1 MEKKRR
7 DLEIEMDFLPS
18 DMPESKAGKELA
30 AASYK
35 EREAAA
41 QKVMKKI
48 APKLTIHRKQRE
60 VIDKMQPLWKFER
73 AFIQE
78 QEARR
83 NSSATINH
91 YRQTFRVFFS
101 FLATWYTE
109 TTEDFEAIFDNA
121 PDDVKNP
128 LADAGGALPI
138 LVLENED
145 LQRDFGEYL
154 AEYREVSE
162 QTILSYFRDF
172 RAFMY
177 YAMDCGYV
185 ERREIK
191 IQSTEPP
198 IKEVYSEKEIRL
210 LLRAPYTEDYVEN
223 RDWVVVNYLL
233 GTGNRLNTVI
243 NLKVKDIDLEEGYVN
258 INVQK
263 NHRTTRQGL
272 PTRLVE
278 VLAEYIKDYR
288 SDNDGEPLRE
298 KPLFATKYGE
308 KMTRQGLYQSISNYN
323 LSRGVYKTSIHLFR
337 HTFAKMWI
345 LDGGDI
351 LSLQKALGH
360 SSAKMAQRYANLY
373 AQDVKEKIEQHSALS
388 QQRISSG
395 KTIRKKPQK

>member
-7 DLEIEMDFLPS
+7 DLEIEIDFLPS
-18 DMPESKAGKELA
+18 DVPSVEEYKEYA

-41 QKVMKKI
+41 QKIMKKV
-48 APKLTIHRKQRE
+48 APKLTIRRKQRE
-60 VIDKMQPLWKFER
+60 VIDKMQPLWKFGR

-83 NSSATINH
+83 NSPATINH
-91 YRQTFRVFFS
+91 YRQTFRIFYE
-101 FLATWYTE
+101 FLAFWYA
-109 TTEDFEAIFDNA
+109 EDNESIKLIYDNA
-121 PDDVKNP
+121 PEDSKNP
-128 LADAGGALPI
+128 LADTGGVLPI
-138 LVLENED
+138 LVLDNED
-145 LQRDFGEYL
+145 LQLDFGRYL
-154 AEYREVSE
+154 TEVREVGE
-162 QTILSYFRDF
+162 QTVLSYFRDF

-198 IKEVYSEKEIRL
+198 IKDVYSEKEIRL

-243 NLKVKDIDLEEGYVN
+243 NLKVKDIDLEDGYVN

-278 VLAEYIKDYR
+278 VLQEFIKDYR
-288 SDNDGEPLRE
+288 SDSDGEPLWE

-323 LSRGVYKTSIHLFR
+323 LARGVNKTSIHLFR

-351 LSLQKALGH
+351 LSLQKTLGH
-360 SSAKMAQRYANLY
+360 SSSKMAQRYANLY

-388 QQRISSG
+388 QQRISNG
-395 KTIRKKPQK
+395 KTIRKKP